1 VRQDQLAQFLAYHPT
16 LKADIDAELA
26 SRSLYHFV
34 KASWPIVHA
43 TEPFVPNWHIQA
55 ITDHLQAVVKGDI
68 HNLLIEV
75 APRMTKSVPTSI
87 CLTPW
92 TWLQDPSF
100 TFIYVSFAIHL
111 ASDHSTKARRIIESN
126 WYQHYFGDRY
136 KLAYDQN
143 AKLKFANDH
152 TGSREAFG
160 MGGVTGAGAK
170 AVIVDDPSDT
180 KDWTSP
186 TKMKTTIETY
196 DSSIHKRVNNPNDPR
211 RIVIMQRISDKD
223 LAAHLH
229 RQGDWEVITIPM
241 EYDPKRSKVSSIG
254 WKDPRKQ
261 PGELLCPRRFS
272 REEAEKEKQRTPRIY
287 SAQYQQAPAADEG
300 AIFKR
305 QNWRHYAE
313 PPQEAVKRMSVVI
326 QSWDLTTGGIDPGTS
341 KVAGQVWGKIA
352 GSENI
357 YLLDS
362 VYEFMDMQQT
372 LDHITAMTL
381 RWPQARAKVIENKAA
396 GPAVITLLKDR
407 LSGIVAW
414 PPQGEKM
421 SDKITRAYAVQP
433 YQEAR
438 NLILPDTRYAPWVD
452 EWIEL
457 AAAFPEGEYDDTIDA
472 MTQAILYLERAPKS
486 AAPTGVGASARWLR

>member
-1 VRQDQLAQFLAYHPT
+1 MTKLPPNIFPPT
-16 LKADIDAELA
+16 LKADIDPEL
-26 SRSLYHFV
+26 SERSLYHFV
-34 KASWPIVHA
+34 RTSWPVVHA

-55 ITDHLQAVVKGDI
+55 ITDHLSAVVRGEI
-68 HNLLIEV
+68 NNLLIEV

-87 CLTPW
+87 CLVPW

-111 ASDHSTKARRIIESN
+111 ASDHSTKARRIIEST
-126 WYQHYFGDRY
+126 WYQHYWSDRY

-143 AKLKFANDH
+143 AKLKFQNDH

-170 AVIVDDPSDT
+170 CVIVDDPSDT

-186 TKMKTTIETY
+186 IKMKSTVDTY
-196 DSSIHKRVNNPNDPR
+196 DASIHKRVNNPNDPR

-254 WKDPRKQ
+254 WKDPRRI
-261 PGELLCPRRFS
+261 PGELLCPNRFD
-272 REEAEKEKQRTPRIY
+272 RNEADKERQRTPRIY

-305 QNWRHYAE
+305 QNWRHYADE
-313 PPQEAVKRMSVVI
+313 PRDAVKRMSVVI
-326 QSWDLTTGGIDPGTS
+326 QSWDLTTGGVDPGTS
-341 KVAGQVWGKIA
+341 KACGQVWGKMA

-357 YLLDS
+357 YLLDRILG
-362 VYEFMDMQQT
+362 YMDMQQT
-372 LDHITAMTL
+372 LDAIRAMSI
-381 RWPQARAKVIENKAA
+381 RWPEARAKVVENKAA
-396 GPAVITLLKDR
+396 GPAVIALLKNEIA
-407 LSGIVAW
+407 GIIPW
-414 PPQGEKM
+414 PPHGEKM
-421 SDKITRAYAVQP
+421 SDKITRAYAIQP
-433 YQEAR
+433 FQEGR
-438 NLILPDTRYAPWVD
+438 NLIVPNQSWV
-452 EWIEL
+452 EEFIEL
-457 AAAFPEGEYDDTIDA
+457 CAAFPEGEFDDDIDA
-472 MTQAILYLERAPKS
+472 MTQAILYLERAPKPT
-486 AAPTGVGASARWLR
+486 APEAVGVATRWLR